1 MMQPVLFVAEVY
13 DVESQKKKKKSIR
26 SPLFYVGDKYKLMP
40 QLKSY
45 FLTTLIRI
53 MMFFVVEG
61 ARQLMLMQKKL

>member
-40 QLKSY
+40 QLK
-45 FLTTLIRI
+45 
-53 MMFFVVEG
+53 
-61 ARQLMLMQKKL
+61 KLFPNDIDTYYDCLLYTSDAADEL